1 MIPLKVSLS
10 VFLFKKKTNKYKNHK
25 ESSLPETSY
34 DLR

>member
-10 VFLFKKKTNKYKNHK
+10 VFLLKKKNKYKNHK